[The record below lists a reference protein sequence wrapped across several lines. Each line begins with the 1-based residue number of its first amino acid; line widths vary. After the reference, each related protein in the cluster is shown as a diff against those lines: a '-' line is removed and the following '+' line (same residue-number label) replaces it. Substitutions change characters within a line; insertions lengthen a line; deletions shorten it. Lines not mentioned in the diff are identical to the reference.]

1 MFYKSLKKH
10 VLCLFYGFYCYVLWF
25 FICKLMFFNIYGVNA
40 TVAEAYGIDA
50 SLFYVS
56 VGSAG
61 GGGECPHL
69 NTVHTAVRSVV
80 IV

>member
-61 GGGECPHL
+61 GGES
-69 NTVHTAVRSVV
+69 VRISTQYIPLCVRW
-80 IV
+80 